1 MVTNLCS
8 SRSLNCSL
16 LNNLTNNEMQNT
28 GGYGDH
34 SMSSVI
40 EHELGFCLDVCIF

>member
-28 GGYGDH
+28 GGHGNH

-40 EHELGFCLDVCIF
+40 ECELGFCLDVCMF

>member
-8 SRSLNCSL
+8 SRSLSCSL

-40 EHELGFCLDVCIF
+40 ERELGFCLDVCIF